1 VAAAGVDEAVPITFV
16 ISHALSG
23 GSERYLE
30 LLLDHLEPA
39 WVRTIVSLQDG
50 PFVARLR
57 AGGYRVEVLPT
68 GARVSML
75 PSAWRLRRLL
85 RAAPPA
91 AIHANGVKAAL
102 VCTLA
107 TPRTGVPVIWVKH
120 DFSWDGALARG
131 IASRCDQVV
140 GVSEAV
146 TATFRGRARERVR
159 VVHNGTPPLVRDRAA
174 SRELVRGLVGG
185 DGDVVVLVGRFHPAK
200 GQIELVEAAP
210 RVLERRPGTRF
221 LLVGGEDPYQ
231 PAYARAVRARIEEL
245 GLGDALLV
253 RDHHPDAPGV
263 MAGADVVAIPSVPDE
278 RGMGR
283 EGFGLVGIEAMAVG
297 TPVVGYAGGALPEV
311 LGDCAELVPEGDR
324 AALADAIVR
333 LLEDASRREELA
345 RCGREHVAERFTLDA
360 TVAGMR
366 ECYRAAAARPRPA

>member
-1 VAAAGVDEAVPITFV
+1 VAAAGVGEPVPVTFV

-39 WVRTIVSLQDG
+39 WVRAIVSLQDG

-57 AGGYRVEVLPT
+57 AGGYRVEVVPT
-68 GARVSML
+68 GARLSMVR
-75 PSAWRLRRLL
+75 SAWHVRRLL
-85 RAAPPA
+85 RDAPPA

-102 VCTLA
+102 VCVLA
-107 TPRTGVPVIWVKH
+107 TPRTGIPVIWVKH
-120 DFSWDGALARG
+120 DFSWDGALAWA

-140 GVSEAV
+140 GVSAAV
-146 TATFRGRARERVR
+146 TTTFRGRTRERVH
-159 VVHNGTPPLVRDRAA
+159 VVHNGTPELVRDRAA
-174 SRELVRGLVGG
+174 GRELVRGLVGG
-185 DGDVVVLVGRFHPAK
+185 DGEVVVLVGRFHPAK
-200 GQIELVEAAP
+200 GQIELVEAAA
-210 RVLERRPGTRF
+210 RVLERRPATRF

-231 PAYARAVRARIEEL
+231 LAYAAAVRARIGEL
-245 GLGDALLV
+245 GLGDSVLV

-263 MAGADVVAIPSVPDE
+263 MAGADVVAIPSMPDE

-297 TPVVGYAGGALPEV
+297 TAVVGYAGGALPEV
-311 LGDCAELVPEGDR
+311 LGDCAELVTEGDR
-324 AALADAIVR
+324 DALASAIVA
-333 LLEDASRREELA
+333 LLEDPARREELA
-345 RCGREHVAERFTLDA
+345 ARGRRHVAERFTLDA

-366 ECYRAAAARPRPA
+366 ERYRAAAREKQA